1 MKKIIL
7 IGGAAVLAVGIAI
20 SWVVASKD
28 MKKKEAEIDKMV
40 EEAKAEINKTSKIGL
55 E

>member
-28 MKKKEAEIDKMV
+28 MKKKEAEINKMAD
-40 EEAKAEINKTSKIGL
+40 EAKAEIDKMFRIDRA
-55 E
+55 